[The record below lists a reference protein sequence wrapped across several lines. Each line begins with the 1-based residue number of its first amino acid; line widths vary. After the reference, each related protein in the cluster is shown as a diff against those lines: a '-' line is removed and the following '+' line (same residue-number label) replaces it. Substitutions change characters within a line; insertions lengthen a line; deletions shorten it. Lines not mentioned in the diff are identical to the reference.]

1 MGTLSWSSNLKL
13 IAVQECSEPC
23 HSSPTW
29 GAINYFL
36 FSLQN
41 MFPICSTS
49 APHVSLKIGSV
60 PQKTLFP
67 IYTGHIVPQIASLPM
82 NFTQCDVKNQWNS
95 IESKFKGIN
104 GKVFLI
110 SWIYQDSIA
119 ECLSSNWFTLKPYLI
134 ISFCGHHAFLFSTI
148 SDTSMVQS
156 SYT

>member
-1 MGTLSWSSNLKL
+1 MFWLKEDMFWPTEECSGQPKHYMFQAKEAL
-13 IAVQECSEPC
+13 LCPKEECSEPC

-67 IYTGHIVPQIASLPM
+67 IYTGHIVPQTASLPM
-82 NFTQCDVKNQWNS
+82 DISNIMCLLALLLCCTYLSLIQNQ
-95 IESKFKGIN
+95 IGAAVLFKILAFQARRHN
-104 GKVFLI
+104 
-110 SWIYQDSIA
+110 WIY
-119 ECLSSNWFTLKPYLI
+119 CLNNTWKYFKNIL
-134 ISFCGHHAFLFSTI
+134 
-148 SDTSMVQS
+148 
-156 SYT
+156 

>member
-1 MGTLSWSSNLKL
+1 MLMFWLKEDMFWPTEECSGQPKHYMFQAKEAL
-13 IAVQECSEPC
+13 LCPKEECSEPC

-41 MFPICSTS
+41 LFPICSTS

-82 NFTQCDVKNQWNS
+82 SPYSSSWLLS
-95 IESKFKGIN
+95 AA
-104 GKVFLI
+104 KVPAQVFSTRPTLLPGLQI
-110 SWIYQDSIA
+110 LQFSWI
-119 ECLSSNWFTLKPYLI
+119 LSLKIL
-134 ISFCGHHAFLFSTI
+134 
-148 SDTSMVQS
+148 
-156 SYT
+156 

>member
-1 MGTLSWSSNLKL
+1 MFQAKEALLCPKE
-13 IAVQECSEPC
+13 ECSEPC

-82 NFTQCDVKNQWNS
+82 KKHLYIGNH
-95 IESKFKGIN
+95 
-104 GKVFLI
+104 
-110 SWIYQDSIA
+110 
-119 ECLSSNWFTLKPYLI
+119 TLK
-134 ISFCGHHAFLFSTI
+134 LFHFSLLLFQWQK
-148 SDTSMVQS
+148 V
-156 SYT
+156 

>member
-1 MGTLSWSSNLKL
+1 MFQAKEALLCPKE
-13 IAVQECSEPC
+13 ECSEPC

-41 MFPICSTS
+41 MIPICSTS

-82 NFTQCDVKNQWNS
+82 DIHILSLERYACS
-95 IESKFKGIN
+95 IF
-104 GKVFLI
+104 FL
-110 SWIYQDSIA
+110 SYGAMGLKQAYFSIFA
-119 ECLSSNWFTLKPYLI
+119 VL
-134 ISFCGHHAFLFSTI
+134 LFSI
-148 SDTSMVQS
+148 LCI
-156 SYT
+156 

>member
-1 MGTLSWSSNLKL
+1 MFQAKEALLCPKE
-13 IAVQECSEPC
+13 ECSEPC

-82 NFTQCDVKNQWNS
+82 NSVYD
-95 IESKFKGIN
+95 
-104 GKVFLI
+104 L
-110 SWIYQDSIA
+110 
-119 ECLSSNWFTLKPYLI
+119 L
-134 ISFCGHHAFLFSTI
+134 
-148 SDTSMVQS
+148 
-156 SYT
+156 